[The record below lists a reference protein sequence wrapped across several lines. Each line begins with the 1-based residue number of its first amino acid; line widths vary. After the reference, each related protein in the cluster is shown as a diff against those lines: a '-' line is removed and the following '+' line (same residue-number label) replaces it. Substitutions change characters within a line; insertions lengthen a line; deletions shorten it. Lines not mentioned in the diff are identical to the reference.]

1 MKAGKRKAGVDCHIR
16 NRRVSRVLGWRC
28 ASFGLPGG
36 RRDDNSK
43 RKCRAEV
50 VADKRRQ
57 DNDTMY
63 TVAESNA
70 EACESIRVCVS
81 ESDLTV
87 CSNDDCTPYQPFA
100 LTAWVAGFFQRV
112 SVSSFGLR
120 QLPVR
125 SAMQEYRQE
134 LL

>member
-1 MKAGKRKAGVDCHIR
+1 MTTPRENVAPKLWLT
-16 NRRVSRVLGWRC
+16 NRL
-28 ASFGLPGG
+28 
-36 RRDDNSK
+36 
-43 RKCRAEV
+43 
-50 VADKRRQ
+50 RQ

-120 QLPVR
+120 QLPV
-125 SAMQEYRQE
+125 AVQE